1 MAGQIPFRIDR
12 NRPQSLVK
20 QMTDGLRDAI
30 DTGYYKP
37 GDTLPTIHEWTRMFD
52 VSIRVPEGAL
62 ANLVKERYVVT
73 RPRQGCIVLPRRRSV
88 WRGRVL
94 MVRFIG
100 SYSRFIGEQLAAME
114 EQLVGADYLVTTALV
129 RERGST
135 LDLAPL
141 DAELRRNTSFVVVLG
156 DQQPI
161 LRRVAKS
168 GLPYIDFCADAT
180 AETPRMC
187 VGHVAPSAGRAKAQ
201 LVEHCVGAGVK
212 SVLVVGKARSVDPV
226 VAMLEG
232 AGIVVEQLAV
242 DAEFGMDRAENLERE
257 TSMAIDGLFAN
268 RGRNWLP
275 DLIYCVDDYQAT
287 GALFSLLGHGVRIP
301 EDVWFVTV
309 KHRGNGPV
317 MSKSVAC
324 IQYDTVTTGRAM
336 GLAAVR
342 YLKEGKFVFDA
353 DAIAPQ
359 YIKGDTF
366 R

>member
-1 MAGQIPFRIDR
+1 MSSRLPFRIDR
-12 NRPQSLVK
+12 NMPRSLVG

-30 DTGYYKP
+30 VTGYYKP

-62 ANLVKERYVVT
+62 ANLVKEGYVVT
-73 RPRQGCIVLPRRRSV
+73 RPRHGCIVLPRRQSV

-94 MVRFIG
+94 MVRPLG
-100 SYSRFIGEQLAAME
+100 SYSRYIGEQIYVVE
-114 EQLVGADYLVTTALV
+114 EQLARADYLVTAV
-129 RERGST
+129 VVGMRG
-135 LDLAPL
+135 DVFDFAAL
-141 DAELRRNTSFVVVLG
+141 DAELRRNTSLVIVFG
-156 DQQPI
+156 DQQPV

-168 GLPYIDFCADAT
+168 GVPYIDFLLGETAAPQRGCA
-180 AETPRMC
+180 
-187 VGHVAPSAGRAKAQ
+187 GHVALSADRAKAHF
-201 LVEHCVGAGVK
+201 VEHCVSAGVK

-242 DAEFGMDRAENLERE
+242 DAEFGLDRAENLERE
-257 TSMAIDGLFAN
+257 TCMAFDGFFAS
-268 RGRNWLP
+268 RGRGWLP
-275 DLIYCVDDYQAT
+275 DLVYCVDDYQAT

-301 EDVWFVTV
+301 EDVRFVTV

-317 MSKSVAC
+317 MTKSVAG
-324 IQYDTVTTGRAM
+324 ILYDAAAMGRAV

-342 YLKEGKFVFDA
+342 YLRDGKFTLDV
-353 DAIAPQ
+353 DAIAPK
-359 YIKGDTF
+359 YVEGDTF